1 MIAIHSPGALHLP
14 RVTARWWRP
23 IVLGVLWGV
32 AVSAMESVVLPV
44 YPDAW
49 TGFWKILAWIVPGWC
64 VVGVGLATLI
74 EWVGARFERTSQIVT
89 FMIACALG
97 LSAIYSMLYALAP
110 ASGPRSGMSVVFPQG
125 FDPLVALVYQ
135 FWVVLFYGGL
145 YFVAWSLRHR
155 SQRSRETL
163 ARVEIA
169 RIKAE
174 TMLAEEQLHRLRG
187 RIEPQLL
194 LRVVTEVERRY
205 LSDGPSA
212 DELLGL
218 LVAFLRLAMPA
229 IRSGKSGLGAELSL
243 VEAYDAL
250 GANLERRSRQ
260 WSISCVPLPDLP
272 FPPMLLLPLV
282 DEVASRAGQ
291 PFVGQ
296 ISVSHESNAVIVRL
310 VGGSIGNNDWISPG
324 LEYRMRVALSTL
336 YGVAWRL
343 RHHSPSAMTSR
354 ALDIVLEPR
363 RAPTT
368 TSEVLGSTYAFQTS

>member
-97 LSAIYSMLYALAP
+97 LSAIYSMLYSLAP

-260 WSISCVPLPDLP
+260 WYRFPIFHFRRCSCCRSSTRSHPAPDNP
-272 FPPMLLLPLV
+272 SS
-282 DEVASRAGQ
+282 AK
-291 PFVGQ
+291 
-296 ISVSHESNAVIVRL
+296 SVSATNRTQSSSGLSGDRSGTTTGSRRGSN
-310 VGGSIGNNDWISPG
+310 IGC
-324 LEYRMRVALSTL
+324 
-336 YGVAWRL
+336 AWRY
-343 RHHSPSAMTSR
+343 RPCTAWRGGCVITR
-354 ALDIVLEPR
+354 PR
-363 RAPTT
+363 P
-368 TSEVLGSTYAFQTS
+368 